1 MGDLAERVAKA
12 KDHAAPDW
20 SPERANVVRARIDVK
35 AAMRRKVKRNGAVAF
50 ALAAVVLTAFVVWHR
65 PPAPQTVLREAAP
78 ALLRLEDG
86 STAVGKSQDARVE
99 PIEIGPT
106 VASMRLLSGVA
117 LFSVTPNKN
126 RVFTVLARDVTVT
139 VLGTVFSVGLEPG
152 GVRVTVERGRVH
164 VAWPAGERV
173 LNLGEE
179 AFIADTPAEGP
190 AAVAPQR
197 GEEQAEGDRA
207 PAGSTDVSGTQA
219 GEGAGQPAAAEPVQQ
234 GAVEPV
240 QQGAAEPVQQ
250 GTNAEPTSPSPA
262 VPTRATAPSAASPGA
277 VSSTTSASWR
287 ALAQDGDYSGAYK
300 MMQSNWSGVVRD
312 EPGDLLLAA
321 DVARLGGHPDRA
333 IGPLQRVVEKH
344 AGDSRAPLAAFTLGR
359 TLLDQLG
366 RPREAASAF
375 ATARRLEPRGAMAQD
390 ALAREVE
397 SWSRAGEASLAR
409 ERAEQYVSL
418 YPKGRRLGAVRR
430 LGGLD

>member
-1 MGDLAERVAKA
+1 M
-12 KDHAAPDW
+12 
-20 SPERANVVRARIDVK
+20 
-35 AAMRRKVKRNGAVAF
+35 
-50 ALAAVVLTAFVVWHR
+50 
-65 PPAPQTVLREAAP
+65 
-78 ALLRLEDG
+78 
-86 STAVGKSQDARVE
+86 
-99 PIEIGPT
+99 
-106 VASMRLLSGVA
+106 
-117 LFSVTPNKN
+117 
-126 RVFTVLARDVTVT
+126 VLARDVTVT

-173 LNLGEE
+173 LNIGEE
-179 AFIADTPAEGP
+179 AFIEDAPATDERATVAEPRADGEQAPTEARAGDLAAEARTNDAPAEPRTGG
-190 AAVAPQR
+190 AAAPQNGP
-197 GEEQAEGDRA
+197 GE
-207 PAGSTDVSGTQA
+207 PVTQA
-219 GEGAGQPAAAEPVQQ
+219 PSEIAQPGMP
-234 GAVEPV
+234 G
-240 QQGAAEPVQQ
+240 
-250 GTNAEPTSPSPA
+250 PT
-262 VPTRATAPSAASPGA
+262 TRATPPTAAMTGVA
-277 VSSTTSASWR
+277 TTTTRQSWR

-300 MMQSNWSGVVRD
+300 LMQSNWSSVVHD

-344 AGDSRAPLAAFTLGR
+344 ASDSRAPLAAFTLGR

-430 LGGLD
+430 LGGLE

>member
-1 MGDLAERVAKA
+1 MDDLAERVAEA
-12 KDHAAPDW
+12 KDHASPNW
-20 SPERANVVRARIDVK
+20 TPERANVVRARIDVK
-35 AAMRRKVKRNGAVAF
+35 AAMRRKVKRSGAVAL
-50 ALAAVVLTAFVVWHR
+50 ALAAVVVTAFVLLHK
-65 PPAPQTVLREAAP
+65 PETTQTALRDTAAT
-78 ALLRLEDG
+78 LLRLEDG
-86 STAVGKSQDARVE
+86 SVAVGETRNARVE

-117 LFSVTPNKN
+117 RFSVTPNKN
-126 RVFTVLARDVTVT
+126 RVFMVLARDVTVT

-173 LNLGEE
+173 LNIGEE
-179 AFIADTPAEGP
+179 AFIEDTPATDERATAMEPRAEGEQAP
-190 AAVAPQR
+190 AEARAGDLPAEARTNDVLAEARTGSAAAPQNGP
-197 GEEQAEGDRA
+197 GEPVPQAV
-207 PAGSTDVSGTQA
+207 P
-219 GEGAGQPAAAEPVQQ
+219 AEPAQPGVL
-234 GAVEPV
+234 G
-240 QQGAAEPVQQ
+240 
-250 GTNAEPTSPSPA
+250 PT
-262 VPTRATAPSAASPGA
+262 TRATPPTAAMTGA
-277 VSSTTSASWR
+277 ATTTTGQSWR

-300 MMQSNWSGVVRD
+300 LMQSNWSSVVRD

-344 AGDSRAPLAAFTLGR
+344 ASDSRAPLAAFTLGR

-430 LGGLD
+430 LGGLE

>member
-1 MGDLAERVAKA
+1 MDDLAGRVAEA
-12 KDHAAPDW
+12 KDHVSPDW
-20 SPERANVVRARIDVK
+20 TPERANVVRARIDVK
-35 AAMRRKVKRNGAVAF
+35 AAMRRKVKRSGAVAF
-50 ALAAVVLTAFVVWHR
+50 ALAAVVLTAFVLLQR
-65 PPAPQTVLREAAP
+65 PQATQTAQRDTAAT
-78 ALLRLEDG
+78 LLRLEDG
-86 STAVGKSQDARVE
+86 STAVGKTRDARVE

-106 VASMRLLSGVA
+106 VASMRLLSGA
-117 LFSVTPNKN
+117 ARFSVTPNKN
-126 RVFTVLARDVTVT
+126 RVFMVLARDVTVT

-179 AFIADTPAEGP
+179 AFIEDTPAIDE
-190 AAVAPQR
+190 R
-197 GEEQAEGDRA
+197 
-207 PAGSTDVSGTQA
+207 
-219 GEGAGQPAAAEPVQQ
+219 AAAEPRADDERTPEEARANDVS
-234 GAVEPV
+234 AETRTNDAPTEAR
-240 QQGAAEPVQQ
+240 AA
-250 GTNAEPTSPSPA
+250 G
-262 VPTRATAPSAASPGA
+262 ATAPQNGPGEAVPQPGA
-277 VSSTTSASWR
+277 SEPAQPGVPGTASRATPPAGATPGGTSSTARQSWR
-287 ALAQDGDYSGAYK
+287 ALAQDGDYSGAYEL
-300 MMQSNWSGVVRD
+300 MQSNWSSAVRD

-333 IGPLQRVVEKH
+333 IGPLQKVVEKH

-409 ERAEQYVSL
+409 ERAAQYVSL

-430 LGGLD
+430 LGGLE

>member
-1 MGDLAERVAKA
+1 MDDLAARVSEA
-12 KDHAAPDW
+12 KDHASPNW
-20 SPERANVVRARIDVK
+20 TPERANVVRARIDVK
-35 AAMRRKVKRNGAVAF
+35 AAMRRKVKRNGAVAL
-50 ALAAVVLTAFVVWHR
+50 ALAAVVVTAFVLWQR
-65 PPAPQTVLREAAP
+65 PHVTQTAQRDTAST
-78 ALLRLEDG
+78 LLRLEDG
-86 STAVGKSQDARVE
+86 SAAVGKTQDARVE

-106 VASMRLLSGVA
+106 VASMRLLSGA
-117 LFSVTPNKN
+117 ARFSVTPNKN
-126 RVFTVLARDVTVT
+126 RVFMVLARDVTVT

-179 AFIADTPAEGP
+179 AFIEDAPTIDEHAAVVGPPADGVQAPAEAPAGDVPAEARTNDAPAETRAGGATAPQSGTGEPAPQTTPAETPQTGVPGPTARATPP
-190 AAVAPQR
+190 AA
-197 GEEQAEGDRA
+197 
-207 PAGSTDVSGTQA
+207 GTT
-219 GEGAGQPAAAEPVQQ
+219 
-234 GAVEPV
+234 
-240 QQGAAEPVQQ
+240 GAA
-250 GTNAEPTSPSPA
+250 TTA
-262 VPTRATAPSAASPGA
+262 TRQ
-277 VSSTTSASWR
+277 SWR
-287 ALAQDGDYSGAYK
+287 SLAQDGDYSGAYK
-300 MMQSNWSGVVRD
+300 LMQSNWSSVVRD

-430 LGGLD
+430 LGGLE